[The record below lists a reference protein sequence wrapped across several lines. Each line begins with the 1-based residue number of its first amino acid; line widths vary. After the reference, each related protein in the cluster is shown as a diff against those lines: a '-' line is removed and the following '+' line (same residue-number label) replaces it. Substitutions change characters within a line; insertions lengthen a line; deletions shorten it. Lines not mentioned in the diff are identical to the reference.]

1 MRMFI
6 KILNKKILE
15 HPILEDN
22 MRSAYS
28 HVDLNNLPEDWAEFV
43 RVPCP
48 RQGVYE
54 VVQCHYEWDGDVVKD
69 VWYTHPMGPEE
80 KAQKQNRVKLN
91 YLADGGYAN
100 WIFNEDTC
108 THEPPIPYPSDGGE
122 YIWIQQAELWVPL
135 KKQIPLADIQPIPYP
150 TDGNVYEFDLAS
162 NCWIPKL

>member
-6 KILNKKILE
+6 KILSKKILE

-28 HVDLNNLPEDWAEFV
+28 HVDLNNLPADWAEFV

-48 RQGVYE
+48 KLGPYE
-54 VVQCHYEWDGDVVKD
+54 VAQCHYEWDGDVVKD

-80 KAQKQNRVKLN
+80 KANKIERVKRN
-91 YLADGGYAN
+91 YLADGGYEN

-108 THEPPIPYPSDGGE
+108 THQPPVPYPSDGGQ

-135 KKQIPLADIQPIPYP
+135 KTQTPAANIQPVPYP
-150 TDGNVYEFDLAS
+150 TDGKVYEFDLA
-162 NCWIPKL
+162 NNRWIPKL